1 MKYNYLLLT
10 IGVFGFLNAQSQTD
24 SIKTTLDEFEVTT
37 TRVGEKSPVAHEN
50 ISKEEIEVNN
60 HGVDLPILLDQA
72 TSIVT
77 TSDAGAGVGY
87 TGIRVRGTDAT
98 RVNVTINGIPFN
110 DAEGQ
115 GVYWVNMPDLSS
127 STDDIQIQRGL
138 GASTTGASA
147 FGASINLSTLSTINS
162 NKPYGEISNSYGSFN
177 TLKNTIKVGTGL
189 IDGKWNFEGRLS
201 KIASDGFIDRASS
214 DLNSYYFSGS
224 YLGEKTSIQ
233 AVVFSGNEKTYQSW
247 GGTPLRVLDTNQTY
261 NPYTYDNQVD
271 NYTQTNYQ
279 LHLTNKPTKRIK
291 LNASLHYTRGFG
303 YYESFKDGEALSDYN
318 LDNVTTT
325 FPGDSLLVTDNDSL
339 SPNYQ
344 DTLFFNLVGDTSIE
358 ISSSDII
365 NRKWLD
371 NHFYGIVYS
380 AEYSA
385 DNFQLIL
392 GGGAN
397 QYLGGHYGE
406 VIWAENASNGQIRH
420 RYYDNDAVKSDV
432 NFYGKLNYNLKPN
445 LSAYLDLQYRF
456 IDYKLSGLEEGN
468 VSVDDTL
475 NMDFFNPKVGFNY
488 VANKNSSLYGFVGV
502 GNKEPNRTDITES
515 INTPSHENMLDI
527 EFGYRYSSNKLSFVA
542 NFYNMQYNNQL
553 ILTGDVNDVGSPI
566 RINVPN
572 SFRRGLELTAAVKL
586 NEKFNLRFNTTLSK
600 NKIVEFTE
608 AIDQFYYDESTFL
621 ADYPSGIDSYGEGYS
636 DWKYEGQSNII
647 HENTDIAFSP
657 SIIGGGQL
665 IYTPFNSSDKGKL
678 DLALVSKYVGEQY
691 LDNTSSEYGK
701 LDDYFVHDFR
711 INYSIKTKLFKEV
724 VISSWVRNLLNQ
736 NYISNAWIYR
746 LQGGPWAA
754 GDPSINEENSDRNY
768 NMIGAFNQ
776 AGINFFLGLKLRF

>member
-1 MKYNYLLLT
+1 MKYNCFLLILC
-10 IGVFGFLNAQSQTD
+10 VCCFNNVKSQSD
-24 SIKTTLDEFEVTT
+24 SSKYKLDEFEVTT
-37 TRVGEKSPVAHEN
+37 SRVGEKSPVAHEN

-72 TSIVT
+72 TSVVT

-87 TGIRVRGTDAT
+87 TGIRVRGSDAT

-127 STDDIQIQRGL
+127 STDDIQIQRGV

-147 FGASINLSTLSTINS
+147 FGASINLSTLSTVNA
-162 NKPYGEISNSYGSFN
+162 NQPYGEISNSYGSFN
-177 TLKNTIKVGTGL
+177 TLKNTIKLGTGL

-201 KIASDGFIDRASS
+201 RVKSDGFIDRASS
-214 DLNSYYFSGS
+214 DLNSYYLSGS

-233 AVVFSGNEKTYQSW
+233 ALVFSGNEKTYQSW

-261 NPYTYDNQVD
+261 NPYTYDNQID
-271 NYTQTNYQ
+271 NYTQTHYQ
-279 LHLTNKPTKRIK
+279 LHLTNKLTNRLK

-303 YYESFKDGEALSDYN
+303 YYESFKGSGTLSNYN
-318 LDNVTTT
+318 LANVITTL
-325 FPGDSLLVTDNDSL
+325 PGDTILVTDNDSL

-344 DTLFFNLVGDTSIE
+344 DTLFFNLIGDTTLE
-358 ISSSDII
+358 ITSSDII

-380 AEYSA
+380 AEYNA
-385 DNFQLIL
+385 DKFQLIL

-397 QYLGGHYGE
+397 QYRGGHYGE
-406 VIWAENASNGQIRH
+406 VIWAQHASNGQIRH
-420 RYYDNDAVKSDV
+420 RYYDNDAVKTDV
-432 NFYGKLNYNLKPN
+432 NFYGKLNYDLKPN

-468 VSVDDTL
+468 VSVDDTI
-475 NMDFFNPKVGFNY
+475 NMNFFNPKVGFNY
-488 VANKNSSLYGFVGV
+488 IANKNSSLYGFAGV

-515 INTPSHENMLDI
+515 VNTPTHENMLDI
-527 EFGYRYSSNKLSFVA
+527 ELGYRYSSNRLSFIA
-542 NFYNMQYNNQL
+542 NLYNMQYKNQF

-586 NEKFNLRFNTTLSK
+586 NDKFNLRFNTTLSQ
-600 NKIVEFTE
+600 NKIVEFSE
-608 AIDQFYYDESTFL
+608 FIDDW
-621 ADYPSGIDSYGEGYS
+621 DSGIQVEESH
-636 DWKYEGQSNII
+636 K
-647 HENTDIAFSP
+647 NTDIAFSP
-657 SIIGGGQL
+657 SFIGGGQL
-665 IYTPFNSSDKGKL
+665 IFSPLNSNDKGKL

-691 LDNTSSEYGK
+691 LDNTSSEFGK
-701 LDDYFVHDFR
+701 LDDYFVHDLR
-711 INYSIKTKLFKEV
+711 INYTLKTKLFKEV

-746 LQGGPWAA
+746 FQSLGYNPIDD
-754 GDPSINEENSDRNY
+754 DPSTNLENSETGRY
-768 NMIGAFNQ
+768 NMIGAYNQ
-776 AGINFFLGLKLRF
+776 AGINFFVGLKLRF

>member
-1 MKYNYLLLT
+1 MKYNYLILT

-24 SIKTTLDEFEVTT
+24 SSKTTLEEFEVTT

-72 TSIVT
+72 TSIIT
-77 TSDAGAGVGY
+77 TSDAGTGVGY
-87 TGIRVRGTDAT
+87 TGIRVRGSDAT

-110 DAEGQ
+110 DSEGQ

-127 STDDIQIQRGL
+127 STDDIQIQRGV

-147 FGASINLSTLSTINS
+147 FGASINLTTLRTINS
-162 NKPYGEISNSYGSFN
+162 NKPYGELSTSYGSFN

-189 IDGKWNFEGRLS
+189 IDDIWNFEGRFS

-271 NYTQTNYQ
+271 NYTQTHYQ

-318 LDNVTTT
+318 LNNIIST
-325 FPGDSLLVTDNDSL
+325 FPSDTVFHIDTVGPNQMDSTIYITD
-339 SPNYQ
+339 Q
-344 DTLFFNLVGDTSIE
+344 DTLE

-380 AEYSA
+380 AEYNA
-385 DNFQLIL
+385 DKFQLIL

-420 RYYDNDAVKSDV
+420 RYYDNNAVKTDV

-456 IDYKLSGLEEGN
+456 IDYKLSGIEEGN
-468 VSVDDTL
+468 VSVDDTI
-475 NMDFFNPKVGFNY
+475 NMGFFNPKFGFNY
-488 VANKNSSLYGFVGV
+488 VANKNSSLYGFAGV

-527 EFGYRYSSNKLSFVA
+527 EFGYRYSSSKVSLIA
-542 NFYNMQYNNQL
+542 NLYNMQYKNQL

-586 NEKFNLRFNTTLSK
+586 NDKFNLRFNTTLSQ
-600 NKIVEFTE
+600 NKIMEFTE
-608 AIDQFYYDESTFL
+608 AIDQFYYDENTYASANPDFDINEDT
-621 ADYPSGIDSYGEGYS
+621 YYGWE
-636 DWKYEGQSNII
+636 YEGQANVV
-647 HENTDIAFSP
+647 HKNTDIAFSP

-665 IYTPFNSSDKGKL
+665 IFTAFNSSDKGKL

-701 LDDYFVHDFR
+701 LDDYFIHDFR
-711 INYSIKTKLFKEV
+711 INYSIKTKLFKEL

-746 LQGGPWAA
+746 LQGGPWAT
-754 GDPSINEENSDRNY
+754 GDPSVNEESSDRNY
-768 NMIGAFNQ
+768 NMIGAYNQ
-776 AGINFFLGLKLRF
+776 AGINFFVGLKLKF

>member
-1 MKYNYLLLT
+1 MKYNYLILT

-24 SIKTTLDEFEVTT
+24 SIKTTLDEFEVTN

-72 TSIVT
+72 KSVVT

-87 TGIRVRGTDAT
+87 TGIRVRGSDAT

-127 STDDIQIQRGL
+127 STDDIQIQRGV

-147 FGASINLSTLSTINS
+147 FGASINLSTLSTNNS
-162 NKPYGEISNSYGSFN
+162 NKPYGQISTSYGSFN

-233 AVVFSGNEKTYQSW
+233 ALVFSGNEKTYQSW
-247 GGTPLRVLDTNQTY
+247 EGTPLRVLDTNQTY

-271 NYTQTNYQ
+271 NYTQTHYQ

-318 LDNVTTT
+318 LNNIIST
-325 FPGDSLLVTDNDSL
+325 FPSDTVFHIDTLGPNQIDSTMYITD
-339 SPNYQ
+339 Q
-344 DTLFFNLVGDTSIE
+344 DTLE

-380 AEYSA
+380 AEYNA
-385 DNFQLIL
+385 DKFQLIL

-420 RYYDNDAVKSDV
+420 RYYDNDAVKTDV
-432 NFYGKLNYNLKPN
+432 NIYGKLNYNLKPN

-468 VSVDDTL
+468 VSIDDTI

-488 VANKNSSLYGFVGV
+488 VVNKNSSLYGFAGV

-515 INTPSHENMLDI
+515 INTPTHENMLDI
-527 EFGYRYSSNKLSFVA
+527 EFGYRYSSNKVSLIA
-542 NFYNMQYNNQL
+542 NLYNMQYKNQL

-586 NEKFNLRFNTTLSK
+586 NDKFNLRFNTTLSQ

-608 AIDQFYYDESTFL
+608 YIDHWDPPYEAFTES
-621 ADYPSGIDSYGEGYS
+621 
-636 DWKYEGQSNII
+636 

-657 SIIGGGQL
+657 SVIGGSQL
-665 IYTPFNSSDKGKL
+665 IFTPFSSLEKGKL

-701 LDDYFVHDFR
+701 LEDYFVHDFR
-711 INYSIKTKLFKEV
+711 ASYTVKTKLFKEV

-746 LQGGPWAA
+746 FQA
-754 GDPSINEENSDRNY
+754 GSYATSDPYVNTENQNEGKY
-768 NMIGAFNQ
+768 NMIGAYNQ
-776 AGINFFLGLKLRF
+776 AGINFFVGLKLKF